1 MNYLEQDHYLLLDSK
16 YLFVES
22 DNNYSLIYIAGNNHN
37 YIARNIKHDLLIALT
52 KMLSDKKIPSFSEL
66 LDTYYNTALSNTAS
80 EQLEESYI
88 KLSNYLYKLHPFFSF
103 RPDTCN
109 YDIAD
114 KFIVESLVHYSY
126 THNYFSD
133 FASYIE
139 QASNSGYDMEKS
151 INRHFFSFNEW
162 IIKSILLPI
171 TAKTLSAHEDF
182 KEYAAYSPLY
192 EYTKKIGEIYKQKLE
207 THIFQRAYKDLN
219 AHLKSVELSYD
230 NPLSSV
236 YETLKA
242 YTDIID
248 EYETSNNLLTLS
260 PEQFYI
266 QTILSKDFYDF
277 NKILNDCHVVD
288 IRKYIFDT
296 AFNEQVT
303 SSLQRTGSV
312 IEVLGTNIQDGVL
325 SDPNYAK
332 LENSLMDILKEPTTA
347 TEFYTF
353 EQLVFLELNAI
364 IRQNQLLRICPY
376 CNKPFLSKSRKT
388 KYCPADRN
396 LGKVYQQK
404 YKERTAEQNEYYK
417 AAYRFKSSI
426 DKRMRRLSSN
436 AQEKVL
442 YNLCIADIDNLLSH
456 AQDYTLEEFTDYL
469 NELLTKRGLKPLR
482 KYSKN

>member
-16 YLFVES
+16 YLFVEY

-37 YIARNIKHDLLIALT
+37 YIAKNVKHDLLIALT
-52 KMLSDKKIPSFSEL
+52 KMLSDKKIHSFSEL

-88 KLSNYLYKLHPFFSF
+88 KLSNYLHKLHPFFSF

-114 KFIVESLVHYSY
+114 KFIIESLVNYSY

-139 QASNSGYDMEKS
+139 QASNSCYDMEKS

-171 TAKTLSAHEDF
+171 TARTLPPHEDF
-182 KEYAAYSPLY
+182 KEYTAYSPLY
-192 EYTKKIGEIYKQKLE
+192 EYTKKIGEIYKQKLK

-248 EYETSNNLLTLS
+248 EYETSNKLLTLS

-277 NKILNDCHVVD
+277 NKILNNCKLIDV
-288 IRKYIFDT
+288 REYIFDQ
-296 AFNEQVT
+296 AFNEQIN
-303 SSLQRTGSV
+303 SSLQRADSI

-325 SDPNYAK
+325 SDPNYTK
-332 LENSLMDILKEPTTA
+332 LENNIADMLKEPITT
-347 TEFYTF
+347 TEFYSF
-353 EQLVFLELNAI
+353 EQL
-364 IRQNQLLRICPY
+364 
-376 CNKPFLSKSRKT
+376 
-388 KYCPADRN
+388 
-396 LGKVYQQK
+396 
-404 YKERTAEQNEYYK
+404 
-417 AAYRFKSSI
+417 
-426 DKRMRRLSSN
+426 
-436 AQEKVL
+436 
-442 YNLCIADIDNLLSH
+442 
-456 AQDYTLEEFTDYL
+456 
-469 NELLTKRGLKPLR
+469 
-482 KYSKN
+482 

>member
-1 MNYLEQDHYLLLDSK
+1 MNYLEQDHYLLLYSK
-16 YLFVES
+16 YLFVEY

-37 YIARNIKHDLLIALT
+37 YIAKNVKHDLLIALT
-52 KMLSDKKIPSFSEL
+52 KMLSDKKIHSFSEL

-88 KLSNYLYKLHPFFSF
+88 KLSNYLHKLHPFFSF

-114 KFIVESLVHYSY
+114 KFIIESLVNYSY

-139 QASNSGYDMEKS
+139 QASNSCYDMEKS

-171 TAKTLSAHEDF
+171 TARTLPPHEDF
-182 KEYAAYSPLY
+182 KEYTAYSPLY
-192 EYTKKIGEIYKQKLE
+192 EYTKKIGEIYKQKLK

-248 EYETSNNLLTLS
+248 EYETSNKLLTLS

-277 NKILNDCHVVD
+277 NKILNNCKLIDV
-288 IRKYIFDT
+288 REYIFDQ
-296 AFNEQVT
+296 AFNEQIN
-303 SSLQRTGSV
+303 SSLQRADSI

-325 SDPNYAK
+325 SDPNYTK
-332 LENSLMDILKEPTTA
+332 LENNIADMLKEPITT
-347 TEFYTF
+347 TEFYSF
-353 EQLVFLELNAI
+353 EQLVFLELNTI

-376 CNKPFLSKSRKT
+376 CNSPFLSNSRKT

-404 YKERTAEQNEYYK
+404 YKERTSEQNEYYK
-417 AAYRFKSSI
+417 VAYRFKSSI
-426 DKRMRRLSSN
+426 YKRKKRSSSN
-436 AQEKVL
+436 AKEEEL
-442 YNLCIADIDNLLSH
+442 YNLCIGDIDNLLSH
-456 AQDYTLEEFTDYL
+456 AQDYTLEEFTDFL
-469 NELLTKRGLKPLR
+469 NELLIKRGLNPLR
-482 KYSKN
+482 KYNKN